1 MSEFIEVP
9 CTIHSII
16 SQLLYHICTCSFLY
30 YIWSSYRD
38 KKRTVSTV
46 VAAASSSSVVVKR
59 RKKRYGSADDV
70 PTVSVSEPN
79 LLTSDSCTKVTKSS
93 SKHKTTKQTNENS
106 NNSNSIGHNLRR
118 DILSVSDTSLNKI
131 PHKQASSHSA
141 KPSTPKS
148 GSREDVK
155 VTSPEQVIYTA

>member
-1 MSEFIEVP
+1 MAIYVHVTSA
-9 CTIHSII
+9 
-16 SQLLYHICTCSFLY
+16 LLP
-30 YIWSSYRD
+30 SYRD
-38 KKRTVSTV
+38 KKRCVSTV
-46 VAAASSSSVVVKR
+46 TAASSSTVVVKR

-79 LLTSDSCTKVTKSS
+79 LLTSDSTKITKSS
-93 SKHKTTKQTNENS
+93 SKHKATKQTNENS

-131 PHKQASSHSA
+131 PHKQVSIHAA

-148 GSREDVK
+148 GSKEDVK
-155 VTSPEQVIYTA
+155 VTSPEQVMYTGWLLLLH

>member
-1 MSEFIEVP
+1 M
-9 CTIHSII
+9 
-16 SQLLYHICTCSFLY
+16 CTCSFLH
-30 YIWSSYRD
+30 YISSSCRD

-46 VAAASSSSVVVKR
+46 VAASSSSVVVKR

-79 LLTSDSCTKVTKSS
+79 LLTTDSTKVTKSS
-93 SKHKTTKQTNENS
+93 SKHKATKQTNENS

-118 DILSVSDTSLNKI
+118 DMLSVSDTSLNKI
-131 PHKQASSHSA
+131 PHKQVSSHAA
-141 KPSTPKS
+141 KPSAPKS

-155 VTSPEQVIYTA
+155 VTSPEQVIYTASLLLH

>member
-1 MSEFIEVP
+1 M
-9 CTIHSII
+9 
-16 SQLLYHICTCSFLY
+16 CTCSFLH
-30 YIWSSYRD
+30 YISSSYRD
-38 KKRTVSTV
+38 KKRSVSTV
-46 VAAASSSSVVVKR
+46 VAASSSSVVVKR

-79 LLTSDSCTKVTKSS
+79 LLTSDSTKVTKSS
-93 SKHKTTKQTNENS
+93 SKHKATKQTNENS

-131 PHKQASSHSA
+131 PHKQVSSHAA

-148 GSREDVK
+148 GSREDVE
-155 VTSPEQVIYTA
+155 VTSPEQVIYTASLLLY